1 MSKYNAL
8 WEYVQKSE
16 KEAFLLTFEEIQE
29 IAGIPIDHSFLKYK
43 KELTDY
49 GYQVGKISMKEQTVF
64 FHKADW
70 LPPFSGKRKL

>member
-29 IAGIPIDHSFLKYK
+29 IAGIPIDHSFLIYK
-43 KELTDY
+43 KELAEY
-49 GYQVGKISMKEQTVF
+49 GWQVGKISMKNETVL
-64 FHKADW
+64 FHKVD
-70 LPPFSGKRKL
+70 